1 MPASPYWQAI
11 EDLICRDLARCIRIT
26 QEYRPNESIRA
37 AIYCNFYADEQY
49 VCFPDLFMATAPVP
63 SETQFCQTENCIGQM
78 FEGDGDEDN
87 KEIAECVT
95 QAARAAVGKNG
106 KAAVYRR
113 FYRCFR
119 YACRRAIRDLQREET
134 VSPDF
139 RTGCHLLGKL
149 CWHG

>member
-1 MPASPYWQAI
+1 MSASPNWQAI
-11 EDLICRDLARCIRIT
+11 EDLICQDLARCIRIT
-26 QEYRPNESIRA
+26 HEYRPNESIRA

-49 VCFPDLFMATAPVP
+49 VCFPDLFVATAPVP
-63 SETQFCQTENCIGQM
+63 SETRFYPTENCIGLM
-78 FEGDGDEDN
+78 FEGDGDEGN
-87 KEIAECVT
+87 EEIAQCVT

-106 KAAVYRR
+106 KAAVCRR

-119 YACRRAIRDLQREET
+119 YACRRAARDLQREGT

-149 CWHG
+149 RWHG